1 LGVSDI
7 QLREGRMVLLG
18 SVLVVVALLMTGTNT
33 WG

>member
-18 SVLVVVALLMTGTNT
+18 SVLVVVALFMTGTNT